1 MSPMKAKVIFLI
13 LFLLFETLVLREIHA
28 IECDGNKPSDTNLLN
43 QYIEACRN
51 KVSDLEGQK
60 QSLKASIGALDSKIH
75 LTQAQIAQ
83 INAQIFSLEKDIAT
97 LTTVVSD
104 LNQNL
109 TKLSAVYLSRIRAS
123 YMRRDPDPITL
134 FFSSDSFA
142 KFFTRTRYIAIV
154 KERDQVVI
162 SEMESV
168 KSNFDAQKQ
177 VKIVKQKQVQDLKV
191 KLVAQQTN
199 LSNQQREKNVLL
211 VITQNSEDNYN
222 KLKQE
227 AESDFAAI
235 NAIIAG
241 GGQET
246 TIKDVSQGE
255 VIAQIEPSRPNGDYC
270 NSTGPHL
277 HLTVLEG
284 NQDVNPFNY
293 LKPVSYVNNTME
305 YPSRDPFNPNP
316 NGDWDWP
323 ISGPIYFNQ
332 GYGVTSLIN
341 FMRNNS
347 GAWLYDRHNGI
358 DVTSS
363 STEIRA
369 IKSGQLIQGIF
380 PGKRYDPLKRW
391 TDSNGVDHLG
401 GFSDIDCNLQYVKVT
416 HAYSNMVTLY
426 IHVGF

>member
-1 MSPMKAKVIFLI
+1 MSPMKAKVVFLI
-13 LFLLFETLVLREIHA
+13 LFILFEALVLRDAHA
-28 IECDGNKPSDTNLLN
+28 IECDGNKPSDTEQLN
-43 QYIEACRN
+43 QYIDACRN
-51 KVSDLEGQK
+51 KVNELEGQK
-60 QSLKASIGALDSKIH
+60 QSLKASIEALDSKIH
-75 LTQAQIAQ
+75 LAQAQIAQ
-83 INAQIFSLEKDIAT
+83 TNAQIFSLEKDVVA

-123 YMRRDPDPITL
+123 YMRRDLDPITL

-142 KFFTRTRYIAIV
+142 KFLTRIRYAAIV
-154 KERDQVVI
+154 KARDQLVI
-162 SEMESV
+162 SEMETARQ
-168 KSNFDAQKQ
+168 NYDTQKQ
-177 VKIVKQKQVQDLKV
+177 AKIVKQKQVQDLKI

-199 LSNQQREKNVLL
+199 LSNQQKEKNVLL

-246 TIKDVSQGE
+246 PPVLVNQKDV
-255 VIAQIEPSRPNGDYC
+255 VANIEPIRPKGDYC

-284 NQDVNPFNY
+284 DQDVNPFNY

-323 ISGPIYFNQ
+323 INGAIFFNQ

-347 GAWLYDRHNGI
+347 GSWLYDRHNGI
-358 DVTSS
+358 DITGS
-363 STEIRA
+363 STEIHA
-369 IKSGQLIQGIF
+369 IKSGQLIQGIY

-401 GFSDIDCNLQYVKVT
+401 GFSDIDCNLQYVKVK
-416 HAYSNMVTLY
+416 HQDSNIVTLY